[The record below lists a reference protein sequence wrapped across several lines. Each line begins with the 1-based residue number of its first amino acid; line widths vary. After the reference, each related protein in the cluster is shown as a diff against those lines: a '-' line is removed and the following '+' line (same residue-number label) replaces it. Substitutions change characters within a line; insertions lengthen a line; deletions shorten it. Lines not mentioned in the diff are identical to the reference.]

1 MFKPG
6 RELKVELGDFFEG
19 SEERTQLFMGA
30 SVPRLPTFRGYC
42 SSSEPEL
49 ILHRFL
55 CEQVCFGDDLR
66 LAVKAAKLSAGDSVI
81 YSIAEKGKGDRG
93 GKDNA
98 GGGGGGASLSG
109 SYEVTAEDLDSGEEE
124 TARARGGGGG
134 KESRRGRQGRG
145 QSVWPKLPLLSLPI
159 LLASTR

>member
-19 SEERTQLFMGA
+19 SEELTQLFMGA

-98 GGGGGGASLSG
+98 GGGGGASLSG

>member
-81 YSIAEKGKGDRG
+81 YSIAERRKGDRG

-98 GGGGGGASLSG
+98 GGSGASLSG
-109 SYEVTAEDLDSGEEE
+109 SYEVTAADLEEEEEEE
-124 TARARGGGGG
+124 TVRARARPRGGGGG
-134 KESRRGRQGRG
+134 GKGSRRGRQGRG
-145 QSVWPKLPLLSLPI
+145 QSVC
-159 LLASTR
+159 TR